1 MSEVLLLS
9 ERALID
15 RISLHNNEGHY
26 VSIKIFI
33 LFSLNL
39 LFQLIFEIMMEM
51 YGERRGQLI
60 LVISNLCQ
68 ECKNMTVQDVL
79 ISNEL
84 PDIFSLIWGA
94 WEIIKKHRKI

>member
-60 LVISNLCQ
+60 LVISSLCQ
-68 ECKNMTVQDVL
+68 ECKTMTVQDVL

-84 PDIFSLIWGA
+84 PDIFF
-94 WEIIKKHRKI
+94 II